1 MLACLEAPE
10 PAESRY
16 PTVVDVIDAS
26 RDLSHAVSYD
36 ELVTRQL
43 SQACAAY
50 VDRAQASWPLS
61 REGGFYAGFRRLL
74 AEDASPR
81 LLVGRAG
88 LAAASRALPTEP
100 RALLRHALE
109 VLGVTPSER
118 EDYLTALLLSIL
130 GWASAFAFTRW
141 EARLTGGDDE
151 DIVHLLAARLTWE
164 LLLYQEVASADV
176 RQTVRRARASFRSR
190 PLAARTA
197 GEAEWVLQRAVEV
210 AYQQRLVPDV
220 EAETASAPDEA
231 PPGLAS
237 TGDSSFN
244 RLWTLL
250 GVPCVSVPGAVGD
263 HGAPVGLQLVA
274 PHGADAQVQLTR
286 AVMDDISVQKLGYA
300 EADPTFDV
308 AGIDSAH
315 KLTIMV
321 SLAYGTPVNFK
332 EIYTEGITGL
342 TPLDIA
348 YAKEFGFTIKLLA
361 IAKFSD
367 GEIEARVHPTM
378 VPSASQIAK
387 VDGVYNAIQLVGDAV
402 EDVVLYGR
410 GAGSMPTGSAV
421 VSDVMSIARDMLK
434 NATGRVPP
442 SSYQPDQRRPLRM
455 RPMEEITSLYYIR
468 FMVLDRPGVLS
479 QIAGV
484 LGRYGISISSVL
496 QQGRKEGQTVPV
508 VIMTHMAKERDI
520 QNALREINPMPYISE
535 PTTLI
540 RVEGRDE

>member
-1 MLACLEAPE
+1 MKSEIGVGLIGFGTVGTGVARVLIEN
-10 PAESRY
+10 AELIRRRVGV
-16 PTVVDVIDAS
+16 PVKLVRIADLDIMRDRGIAIPPGVLTTDIQQVVTDPRVDIVIELIGGYDFAKRVILDAIQ
-26 RDLSHAVSYD
+26 RGKHV
-36 ELVTRQL
+36 VT
-43 SQACAAY
+43 ANKA
-50 VDRAQASWPLS
+50 
-61 REGGFYAGFRRLL
+61 LL
-74 AEDASPR
+74 AVHGEEIF
-81 LLVGRAG
+81 
-88 LAAASRALPTEP
+88 AAASRQGIDLGFEASVGGGIPVI
-100 RALLRHALE
+100 RALME
-109 VLGVTPSER
+109 G
-118 EDYLTALLLSIL
+118 
-130 GWASAFAFTRW
+130 
-141 EARLTGGDDE
+141 
-151 DIVHLLAARLTWE
+151 LAANNIQSIYGIINGTSNYILSRMTSE
-164 LLLYQEVASADV
+164 GQRFDV
-176 RQTVRRARASFRSR
+176 VLEEAKRA
-190 PLAARTA
+190 
-197 GEAEWVLQRAVEV
+197 
-210 AYQQRLVPDV
+210 
-220 EAETASAPDEA
+220 
-231 PPGLAS
+231 
-237 TGDSSFN
+237 
-244 RLWTLL
+244 
-250 GVPCVSVPGAVGD
+250 
-263 HGAPVGLQLVA
+263 
-274 PHGADAQVQLTR
+274 
-286 AVMDDISVQKLGYA
+286 GYA

-361 IAKFSD
+361 IAKYSE

-421 VSDVMSIARDMLK
+421 VSDVMAIARNLLK
-434 NATGRVPP
+434 DATGRVPP
-442 SSYQPDQRRPLRM
+442 ASYQPDQRRPLRM

-468 FMVLDRPGVLS
+468 FMVVDRPGVLS

-520 QNALREINPMPYISE
+520 QNALREINPMSYISE
-535 PTTLI
+535 PTMLI